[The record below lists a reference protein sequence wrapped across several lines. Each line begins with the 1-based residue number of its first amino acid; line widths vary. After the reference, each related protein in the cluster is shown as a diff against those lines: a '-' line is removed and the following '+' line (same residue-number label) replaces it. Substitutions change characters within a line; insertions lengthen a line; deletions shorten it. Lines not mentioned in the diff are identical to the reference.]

1 MKTWTRP
8 TRQKLSQ
15 ASITISTQWGHDPR
29 ATGASSGQY
38 WITHRLN
45 LIRIS
50 HNTQT
55 YGKDLCKRI
64 HNSLSAKTGCHMD
77 EVWSAIKPV
86 DTGLSHCGVLLSVQ
100 IWFHINSQGGST
112 PDQHSP
118 SEDQSIFILLKW
130 TKARFIMA
138 ECNCSAPS
146 SSAKVLRSIWARK

>member
-1 MKTWTRP
+1 MSCLINLDSDLSNMQFDLSFIIPQAAMKTWTRP

-50 HNTQT
+50 HNIQT
-55 YGKDLCKRI
+55 HGKDLCKRI
-64 HNSLSAKTGCHMD
+64 HNSLSAKTGCHMG

-86 DTGLSHCGVLLSVQ
+86 DTGLSCCGVLLFCSNLVSYKQ
-100 IWFHINSQGGST
+100 SGWINTRPAFSLRRPVNFH
-112 PDQHSP
+112 
-118 SEDQSIFILLKW
+118 SIK
-130 TKARFIMA
+130 M
-138 ECNCSAPS
+138 N
-146 SSAKVLRSIWARK
+146 